1 MTLKNSRVCCF
12 SDLHLGVHQ
21 NSSQWHDIAIEFG
34 KWLKKSLKDQDIK
47 DIIFCGD
54 LLHYRDEIAV
64 NTIQATSEFLNLLK
78 EFNIIMI
85 PGNHDCYFKNN
96 SSVHSLS
103 ILKGHKNITVL
114 DKPTTEIFF
123 GKKLTFAPWG
133 TDITEMPASD
143 VIFGHF
149 EIATFKLNETK
160 ICEHGMTSE
169 NLLTRSPLVISGH
182 FHTRQER
189 EYSNGKIVYL
199 GSPYHMDF
207 GDTGQRGFTILNIDN
222 NKMDFIVNDVSP
234 SHIKVNLS
242 DVKSDN
248 IELNKK
254 LIQNNF
260 IKVIVDVNYNSEEVE
275 ELIKSVNSIKPSSL
289 TVDYKYNTAVQKV
302 VSDVDFASV
311 DVADAIKEFIN
322 KLEIENKKDI
332 IDYTLELY
340 QKSK

>member
-1 MTLKNSRVCCF
+1 MTLKNSKVCCF

-21 NSSQWHDIAIEFG
+21 NASAWHEIAIDFG
-34 KWLKKSLKDQDIK
+34 KWLKSNLKDRNIK

-64 NTIQATSEFLNLLK
+64 NTIQITSEFLNLLK
-78 EFNIIMI
+78 DFNIIMI

-103 ILKGHKNITVL
+103 ILKGYKNITVL
-114 DKPTTEIFF
+114 DKPTSEVFF
-123 GKKLTFAPWG
+123 GKTLTFAPWG
-133 TDITEMPASD
+133 TSVTEIPKSDI
-143 VIFGHF
+143 VFGHF

-169 NLLTRSPLVISGH
+169 NLLNCAPLIISGH

-189 EYSNGKIVYL
+189 EYSAGKIVYL

-207 GDTGQRGFTILNIDN
+207 GDTGQRGFTILDIEN
-222 NKMDFIVNDVSP
+222 NSLDFIPNEESP
-234 SHIKVNLS
+234 KHIKLPLS
-242 DVKSDN
+242 FIRGEHIDINSEIIK
-248 IELNKK
+248 
-254 LIQNNF
+254 NNF
-260 IKVIVDVNYNSEEVE
+260 IKIIVDEKYEPEEIETITKDYN
-275 ELIKSVNSIKPSSL
+275 IHKPSSL
-289 TVDYKYNTAVQKV
+289 TIDYQYNAAVQKI
-302 VSDVDFASV
+302 VSEVDFASV
-311 DVADAIKEFIN
+311 DVADAIKEFIS
-322 KLEIENKKDI
+322 KLDIENKKDI

>member
-1 MTLKNSRVCCF
+1 MILKNSKVCCF

-34 KWLKKSLKDQDIK
+34 KWLKKNLKDHDIK

-114 DKPTTEIFF
+114 DKPTSEIFF
-123 GKKLTFAPWG
+123 GKKLMFAPWG
-133 TDITEMPASD
+133 TDITEMTNSD
-143 VIFGHF
+143 IIFGHF

-160 ICEHGMTSE
+160 ICEHGMTSD
-169 NLLTRSPLVISGH
+169 NLLSRAPLVISGH

-199 GSPYHMDF
+199 GSPFHMDF
-207 GDTGQRGFTILNIDN
+207 GDSGSRGFTILNIEN
-222 NKMDFIVNDVSP
+222 NEMEFIENNISP
-234 SHIKVNLS
+234 VHIKVSLS
-242 DVKSDN
+242 DVKNEN
-248 IELNKK
+248 IKLNKK
-254 LIQNNF
+254 LVHNNF
-260 IKVIVDVNYNSEEVE
+260 IKIIVDTNYEPEEVE
-275 ELIKSVNSIKPSSL
+275 ELIKNVNTSSPNNL
-289 TVDYKYNTAVQKV
+289 TIDYKYNTAVQKV

-322 KLEIENKKDI
+322 KLDIENKKSI